1 MKKMLHR
8 IALGAVLSLF
18 ITMPVHAADASV
30 ALGSLNTFRDFL
42 GQLISLIGTFYLLWG
57 IFEFA
62 NSLMGND
69 GIMQVHLKKLLPD
82 FYACRHRRSIHS

>member
-62 NSLMGND
+62 NSLESCR
-69 GIMQVHLKKLLPD
+69 QVHLKKLLPD